1 MLLAAFS
8 YDRII
13 ENKTKRGTRRLIFME
28 RALMQKLI
36 QWKDAKRRKPLLLE
50 GARQVGK
57 TYLARDF
64 GSRFFENVVYIN
76 FDKEKTLH
84 DVFESTLS
92 PASLIPAIGAVTG
105 IRIRPEDTLIIF
117 DEIQEEPRALTSLK
131 YFCEDA
137 PEYTIIATGSFMG
150 IALHQGTSFPVG
162 KISSMKL
169 YPLSFAEFLEADGG
183 GQLKELLEKNDIK
196 AVKSL
201 KSVYVDKLRSYYAVG
216 GMPEAV
222 QSYIDNRDF
231 NLVREIQTSIVEL
244 YRQDFS
250 KHAPVSLVPRLNQV
264 WDVIPSQL
272 AKENRK
278 FIYGQIA
285 KGARAKDFELAIMW
299 LRDCGLIHPVHRISS
314 PHLPIKAYE
323 ELSAFKIY
331 LNDLGILCT
340 MSDLPVKTIFDGNR
354 IFTEFKGA
362 LTEQYVL
369 QQLISDMGIYP
380 FYYSAD
386 NSRGEIDFI
395 IQKDDR
401 IIPLEVKAEENLQ
414 AKSLKAFTAKYGLKG
429 ARISMSDYRE
439 QDSLT
444 NYPLY
449 SFMKQL

>member
-1 MLLAAFS
+1 
-8 YDRII
+8 
-13 ENKTKRGTRRLIFME
+13 ME

-36 QWKDAKRRKPLLLE
+36 EWKDSNKRKPLLLE

-64 GSRFFENVVYIN
+64 GARYFDNVIYIN
-76 FDKEKTLH
+76 FDREKYLH

-105 IRIRPEDTLIIF
+105 KSIRPEDTLIIF
-117 DEIQEEPRALTSLK
+117 DEVQEEPRALTALK
-131 YFCEDA
+131 YFNEDA
-137 PEYTIIATGSFMG
+137 PEYAIIATGSFMG
-150 IALHQGTSFPVG
+150 TALHQGTSFPVG
-162 KISSMKL
+162 KVTSLKL
-169 YPLSFAEFLEADGG
+169 YPLSFSEFLNAASCE
-183 GQLKELLEKNDIK
+183 ELSNLLDENDTRLI
-196 AVKSL
+196 ASL
-201 KSVYVDKLRSYYAVG
+201 RTSFIDKLRSYYAVG
-216 GMPEAV
+216 GMPEVV
-222 QSYIDNRDF
+222 QSFIDNKDY
-231 NLVREIQTSIVEL
+231 NLIRQIQTNIIDL

-250 KHAPVSLVPRLNQV
+250 KHAPTSLVPRLNQV
-264 WDVIPSQL
+264 WDAIPSQL

-285 KGARAKDFELAIMW
+285 KGSRAKDFELAIMW
-299 LRDCGLIHPVHRISS
+299 LRDCGLIHPVHRVSK
-314 PHLPIKAYE
+314 PHLPLKAYE

-331 LNDLGILCT
+331 LNDLGILGAL
-340 MSDLPVKTIFDGNR
+340 SELPMKAIFEGNR

-369 QQLISDMGIYP
+369 QQFIADLGIYP

-386 NSRGEIDFI
+386 NSRGEIDLI

-401 IIPLEVKAEENLQ
+401 IIPIEVKAEENLQ
-414 AKSLKAFTAKYGLKG
+414 AKSLKAFTAKFGLKG

-439 QDSLT
+439 QDNLI